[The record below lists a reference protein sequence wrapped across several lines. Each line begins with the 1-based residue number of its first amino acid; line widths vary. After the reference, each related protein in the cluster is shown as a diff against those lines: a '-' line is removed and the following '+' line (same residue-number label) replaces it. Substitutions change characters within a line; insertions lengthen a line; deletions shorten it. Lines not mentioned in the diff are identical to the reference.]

1 MQALN
6 ENGILI
12 LASVTGGGRTTDKVP
27 SDLINQRFVLGN
39 RAMVGTVNAGR
50 EHFELGV
57 KDLALCEAM
66 YPGWLGK
73 MLTHK
78 VEGLE
83 NFAKVFEILNNSAQY
98 KAIKTYFEVKPI

>member
-1 MQALN
+1 
-6 ENGILI
+6 
-12 LASVTGGGRTTDKVP
+12 
-27 SDLINQRFVLGN
+27 
-39 RAMVGTVNAGR
+39 MVGTVNAGR